1 MIHCAP
7 VADSDRSFCNSGIA
21 SATIVWSMNI
31 IATAKI
37 IAMSTRRLS
46 RAPWVGSSAGKVR
59 TSGRGP
65 DVRVRQAWATSGCG
79 ASARA
84 AGSPRGTTIT
94 GHGA

>member
-37 IAMSTRRLS
+37 IAMSTRRLL
-46 RAPWVGSSAGKVR
+46 AGAVAGELIGE
-59 TSGRGP
+59 TSHIRPAGRMCPG
-65 DVRVRQAWATSGCG
+65 QAWATSD
-79 ASARA
+79 
-84 AGSPRGTTIT
+84 
-94 GHGA
+94 